1 NQLADYAE
9 PVGRGVRWLWSLEND
24 GDNVSAGYM
33 SGWCHGSAGYVFL
46 WTLAH
51 RCLQDPRYLALA
63 ERAGWNAWEDPSKEA
78 SLCCGLAGRAYG
90 LLSLYKHTGEQAWLS
105 RARDLT
111 NKAAIHIR
119 ESGKTPNSLY
129 RGEVGVALLAAEIEK
144 PEWAAMPFFEEEQWR
159 RDVGPGGSGLSTI
172 PRPSERHESAGGL
185 QSGGSHGPRTH

>member
-1 NQLADYAE
+1 
-9 PVGRGVRWLWSLEND
+9 
-24 GDNVSAGYM
+24 
-33 SGWCHGSAGYVFL
+33 
-46 WTLAH
+46 
-51 RCLQDPRYLALA
+51 
-63 ERAGWNAWEDPSKEA
+63 
-78 SLCCGLAGRAYG
+78 
-90 LLSLYKHTGEQAWLS
+90 LSLYKHTGEQAWLS